1 MARYHRRRV
10 LFRHIAMLLTIPVL
24 LTSGSYALFS
34 QDLSVEANQTAPL
47 YVSSEYLLVTYTKTF
62 TNVSGRIRYNIG
74 FTVRN
79 NGPVSVTAWQLKFD
93 LPPDWGTFT
102 CATSVVCSNSG
113 DTETIDNGSG
123 NGTIA
128 KNSTRTF
135 TIRFL
140 TDITDYTLQ
149 NVYVSGTY
157 IAGFQ
162 TITGL
167 SVTRQQGTRTR
178 VGSVYQWP
186 ITFTITNTSGFNLSA
201 WQITVPWTT
210 ARSVISLPP
219 DVTYVVNGSSLL
231 ITSTLPINDGDT
243 YIVDG
248 VFGSTSSN
256 WTIGG
261 TIKGLP

>member
-1 MARYHRRRV
+1 MARFHRRRV
-10 LFRHIAMLLTIPVL
+10 LLRNIALLSSIPL
-24 LTSGSYALFS
+24 LLSGSTYALFT
-34 QDLSVEANQTAPL
+34 QDLSINATQSAPL

-79 NGPVSVTAWQLKFD
+79 NGPVSVTAWQILFD
-93 LPPDWGTFT
+93 LPSDYGTFT
-102 CATSVVCSNSG
+102 CATSVICSTAG
-113 DTETIDNGSG
+113 LTETITNGSG

-128 KNSTRTF
+128 KNGTRTF

-140 TDITDYTLQ
+140 TDIPDYTLQ

-167 SVTRQQGTRTR
+167 TVTRVQGTRTK

-186 ITFTITNTSGFNLSA
+186 ITYTITNTSGFNLSA
-201 WQITVPWTT
+201 WQISVPWTT
-210 ARSVISLPP
+210 ARSVIYLPP
-219 DVTYVVNGSSLL
+219 DVTYAVTGSTLL
-231 ITSTLPINDGDT
+231 ITSTAPINDGDT
-243 YIVDG
+243 YVVSGI
-248 VFGSTSSN
+248 FGSTSAS

-261 TIKGLP
+261 TIKGTP